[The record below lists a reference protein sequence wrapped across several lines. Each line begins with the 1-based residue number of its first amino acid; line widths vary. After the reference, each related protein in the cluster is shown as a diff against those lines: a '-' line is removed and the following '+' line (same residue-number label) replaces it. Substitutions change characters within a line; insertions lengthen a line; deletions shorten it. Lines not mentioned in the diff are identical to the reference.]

1 MRRNKQE
8 SPISLFSFQDVIM
21 SVVGIVILI
30 TLLLILKLI
39 TQNPPSSP
47 AATISAQELQEQIK
61 SLNEEL
67 VEIQNE
73 ITQQHQTKLESVI
86 TPQTKNQIDALLA
99 TTKRLNAEC
108 VELDK
113 EIQNEKNRTEIL
125 KNNLKLRSSLDSES
139 QIKQMKEQLAK
150 LKVENDKLSEQEK
163 KLQETA
169 DELTS
174 KNQKLENEIAAA
186 TPRQINVTI
195 QKKQDKSAFL
205 CIYDQNGLT
214 ILPTD
219 ISPSQNFTSQSDFYK
234 WVDSRN
240 NSKEY
245 FVIYFRPSRF
255 GRYKEILD
263 RIKAKGFD
271 VGYQVIGETTNLI
284 SNGIKY

>member
-1 MRRNKQE
+1 
-8 SPISLFSFQDVIM
+8 M

-47 AATISAQELQEQIK
+47 AETISAQELQAQIE

-67 VEIQNE
+67 QKIQNE

-86 TPQTKNQIDALLA
+86 TPQTKNQIDALIA
-99 TTKRLNAEC
+99 TIKRLNAEYI
-108 VELDK
+108 ELNK
-113 EIQNEKNRTEIL
+113 EIQNEKVRTETL
-125 KNNLKLRSSLDSES
+125 KNNLKLQSSLHSENH
-139 QIKQMKEQLAK
+139 IKQLKEQIDK
-150 LKVENDKLSEQEK
+150 LKIESDELSEQEK
-163 KLQETA
+163 KLQEIIE
-169 DELTS
+169 ELTS
-174 KNQKLENEIAAA
+174 KNQKLKNEITTA
-186 TPRQINVTI
+186 TPQQINVTI

-205 CIYDQNGLT
+205 CLYDQNGLT

-219 ISPSQNFTSQSDFYK
+219 TSSLQNFTSQSDFYQ

-240 NSKEY
+240 NSTEY

>member
-1 MRRNKQE
+1 MRHHKQE

-39 TQNPPSSP
+39 TQNPPSPP

-67 VEIQNE
+67 QEIQNE

-86 TPQTKNQIDALLA
+86 TPQTKIQIDSLLA

-108 VELDK
+108 AELDK
-113 EIQNEKNRTEIL
+113 EIQNEKHRTEIL
-125 KNNLKLRSSLDSES
+125 RNNLKLKSTLDTED
-139 QIKQMKEQLAK
+139 QIKQLKEQLAK
-150 LKVENDKLSEQEK
+150 LKVDNDKLSEQEK

-169 DELTS
+169 DELIS
-174 KNQKLENEIAAA
+174 KNQKLKNEITAAA
-186 TPRQINVTI
+186 LQQINVTI

-205 CIYDQNGLT
+205 CIYGQNGLT

-219 ISPSQNFTSQSDFYK
+219 TSLPQNFTSQSEFYQ

-240 NSKEY
+240 NSTEY

-284 SNGIKY
+284 HNGIKY